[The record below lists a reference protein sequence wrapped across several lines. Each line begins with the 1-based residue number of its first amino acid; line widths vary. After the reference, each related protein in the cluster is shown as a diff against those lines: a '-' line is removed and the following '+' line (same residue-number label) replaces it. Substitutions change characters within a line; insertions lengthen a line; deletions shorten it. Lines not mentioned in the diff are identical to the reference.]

1 MAKKQYAIELD
12 HGLGAWNPK
21 IFLKNQTY
29 CVSID
34 RRLAQCL
41 ALKRGQKVQG
51 YNAYNENGREV
62 LIIFLDGC
70 RFDGTPSEAEPNT
83 QQTKQRWK

>member
-1 MAKKQYAIELD
+1 MTKKQYTIELD

-29 CVSID
+29 CISIE
-34 RRLAQCL
+34 RKLAQCL

-51 YNAYNENGREV
+51 YNAYDDNGREV
-62 LIIFLDGC
+62 LILFLDGC
-70 RFDGTPSEAEPNT
+70 RFDGSPSEKESDT
-83 QQTKQRWK
+83 SKTKRWK